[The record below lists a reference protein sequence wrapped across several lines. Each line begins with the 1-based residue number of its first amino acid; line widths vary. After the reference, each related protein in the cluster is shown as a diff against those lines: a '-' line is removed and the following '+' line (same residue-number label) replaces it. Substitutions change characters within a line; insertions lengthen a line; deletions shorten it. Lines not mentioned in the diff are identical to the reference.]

1 MHHENR
7 PCQAG
12 GCGDFL
18 LKVSQHIA
26 DAVRGGAGLVVV
38 PHELFLE
45 LHQRV
50 IAGAGRGNLR
60 NFAQPA
66 EASVTQQVVPDH
78 LLSVL
83 RQRKRDAT
91 GGGGHAVAAVRQL
104 GGADVGLG
112 GVVNILRRGGAAARG
127 IHRHLVSGGIPRQK
141 RLVPFGE
148 VVGVLL
154 GVGRCDSC
162 AWLVGGERVGVMIA
176 RLVTGRRLCDAPLP
190 GGDGAG
196 GVAGLL
202 GSKRRQAFA
211 QVGRTLSRCC
221 SHARSQCSG
230 GDQIK
235 TSVTFHC

>member
-12 GCGDFL
+12 GRGDFL

-45 LHQRV
+45 LHQCV
-50 IAGAGRGNLR
+50 VAGAGRGDLR
-60 NFAQPA
+60 DLAQPT
-66 EASVTQQVVPDH
+66 EAAVAQQVIPDH
-78 LLSVL
+78 LLPVL

-91 GGGGHAVAAVRQL
+91 GGAGHAVAAVRQL
-104 GGADVGLG
+104 GGPDVGLG
-112 GVVNILRRGGAAARG
+112 GIINILRRGGAAAGRV
-127 IHRHLVSGGIPRQK
+127 HRHLVSGGVPGQE
-141 RLVPFGE
+141 RLVALGQ

-154 GVGRCDSC
+154 GVGRGDGR

-176 RLVTGRRLCDAPLP
+176 RLVAGRRRGDATVPS
-190 GGDGAG
+190 GNGTG

-221 SHARSQCSG
+221 SHARGKCSG